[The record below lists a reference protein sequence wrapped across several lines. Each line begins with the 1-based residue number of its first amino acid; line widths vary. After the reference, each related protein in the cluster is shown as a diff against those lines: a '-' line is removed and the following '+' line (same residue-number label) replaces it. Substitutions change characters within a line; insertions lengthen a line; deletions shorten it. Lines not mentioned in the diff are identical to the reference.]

1 MALSVKAPHRAV
13 ELRNNMAVLR
23 NRHRTDLMK
32 RNQLLIGLF
41 CATSGSEGMSFAS
54 SRSIAVASPFIKGN
68 LFIYYVILYYV
79 TINDRLLLKGRWS
92 VLTV

>member
-1 MALSVKAPHRAV
+1 MALSVAAPHRAV

-23 NRHRTDLMK
+23 NRHRTDEMK

-54 SRSIAVASPFIKGN
+54 SRSIAVPSPFIIGN
-68 LFIYYVILYYV
+68 LFICYVILYYV
-79 TINDRLLLKGRWS
+79 TINGRFITL
-92 VLTV
+92 VIFNKYI